1 MAIKRVIFHAGIL
14 KTGSKSLQKSLFHN
28 SEVLERNGFRYLREW
43 GACHENVIIGL
54 LGEWECFRFFIDGR
68 FGRYSREES
77 IRIRNDYIE
86 KMLEVISNTPCE
98 TLIISAESMLSFA
111 NNLSKFI
118 TEYLKKME
126 IKIIAYIRN
135 PLTHPISLYQQYM
148 TNPWDYLYNIFK
160 DARQLFDYRI
170 PTSFYNLTNYH
181 LSFFKFEDA
190 IQDEDGLAGH
200 FLKTIGL
207 PGQEV
212 KNINVFRSNESR
224 SCEAI
229 EFLSFAEERVPTF
242 ILDNS
247 GCSKNNPIIKD
258 TRPLKKIR
266 GPKFDLSYQNKV
278 ELWEQMQD
286 TVIKI
291 RDTIGIDYTDYTVPQ
306 SPDIITYSPETIED
320 FLEAFPKIN
329 LTLQKLFLEFFRK
342 KHYETG
348 LDKFRKLYED
358 GSMPQKMYQL
368 GLQVEDLQ
376 EKLTVLQTENAELQ
390 SKQAALQIE
399 NADLQTVLQ
408 AENIELKVKLA
419 TLQEEKDSLQNTC
432 LAFLNSNS
440 WKFTKP
446 LRKIMDTLRG
456 RG

>member
-14 KTGSKSLQKSLFHN
+14 KTGSSSIQESLFHN
-28 SEVLERNGFRYLREW
+28 SEVLERNGFRYLKEW
-43 GACHENVIIGL
+43 GVNHVEIMDGI
-54 LGEWECFRFFIDGR
+54 LGEGFRAVIDGR
-68 FGRYSREES
+68 FVFHSREES
-77 IRIRNDYIE
+77 IRIINDYIE
-86 KMLEVISNTPCE
+86 KMLDVISNTPCE
-98 TLIISAESMLSFA
+98 TLIISAESMLNYV
-111 NNLSKFI
+111 NNLPKFI
-118 TEYLKKME
+118 IEYLNKME
-126 IKIIAYIRN
+126 IKIIVYIRN
-135 PLTHPISLYQQYM
+135 PLTYSISLHQQYM
-148 TNPWDYLYNIFK
+148 ALPWTHLHNVLRASNDWFNGI
-160 DARQLFDYRI
+160 I
-170 PTSFYNLTNYH
+170 PESVRSLANYH

-190 IQDEDGLAGH
+190 IQDEDGLVGH
-200 FLKTIGL
+200 FFSTIGL
-207 PGQEV
+207 PRQEV
-212 KNINVFRSNESR
+212 KNINVFRANESR
-224 SCEAI
+224 SCEVV

-247 GCSKNNPIIKD
+247 GCSKSNPVIKK
-258 TRPLKKIR
+258 TFPLWKIR
-266 GPKFDLSYQNKV
+266 GPKFDIPYQNKV

-291 RDTIGIDYTDYTVPQ
+291 RDTIGIDYTDYTIPQ

-342 KHYETG
+342 KHYGTG
-348 LDKFRKLYED
+348 LDKFKKLYED

-419 TLQEEKDSLQNTC
+419 ALQAEKDSLQNTC

-440 WKFTKP
+440 WKITKP
-446 LRKIMDTLRG
+446 LRKIMDALRG